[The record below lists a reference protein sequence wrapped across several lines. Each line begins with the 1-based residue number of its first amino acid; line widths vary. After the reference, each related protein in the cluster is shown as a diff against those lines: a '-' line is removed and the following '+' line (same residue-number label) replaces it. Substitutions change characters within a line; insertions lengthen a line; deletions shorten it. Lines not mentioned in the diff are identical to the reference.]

1 MLRIGITLGLRSANE
16 SMWVNGIKQTV
27 IYFSKM
33 LQASPQKHKVT
44 LLNVSENIPI
54 TNDLP
59 WDLKEYPTTQY
70 SQGKDDLDV
79 LFVMGGVI
87 TQAWLDELK
96 SRGTKVVSF
105 RLGSEYFVSME
116 RIIFNQITTDA
127 RPEFLEGFDQMWFI
141 PQVWEVN
148 SPYLQVLHKLD
159 ESQIKKVPFF
169 WDPMFIEEYLK
180 DFENKGEYRPVS
192 GRRRLSCF
200 EPNINVVKSFIYP
213 LLIAEMAYRKQ
224 ADSIDFISILGSQ
237 HFRTN
242 EEFLGV
248 LEHLTIAN
256 PKGKCYFEDRHI
268 TPGFLALHTD
278 IVISHQMYNPL
289 NNLTL
294 EVGWLGYP
302 LIHNSPLCRNI
313 GYYYEG
319 FDVKQGA
326 EQLVRA
332 INHFDE
338 DWVGHRQ
345 ENRSE
350 ISQYLPLNPDLIAAY
365 DDLLDSLFT

>member
-1 MLRIGITLGLRSANE
+1 MLRIGITIGLRAANE

-27 IYFSKM
+27 IFFSKM
-33 LQASPQKHKVT
+33 LQALPQKHQVT
-44 LLNVSENIPI
+44 LLNTTESVPI

-59 WDLKEYPTTQY
+59 WNLKQYPTKQY

-87 TQAWLDELK
+87 TQGWLDDLK
-96 SRGTKVVSF
+96 SRGVKVVSF

-116 RIIFNQITTDA
+116 RIIFNQITTDS
-127 RPEFLEGFDQMWFI
+127 RPEFLQGFDQMWFI

-148 SPYLQVLHKLD
+148 APYLQVLHKL
-159 ESQIKKVPFF
+159 EASQLKKVPFF

-180 DFENKGEYRPVS
+180 DFENKGEYRPVV
-192 GRRRLSCF
+192 GPRRLSCF

-213 LLIAEMAYRKQ
+213 LLIAETAFRKQ
-224 ADSIDFISILGSQ
+224 AESIKFISILGSQ
-237 HFRTN
+237 HFRQN

-248 LEHLTIAN
+248 LDHLSIAN
-256 PKGKCYFEDRHI
+256 PRGRCYFEDRHV

-294 EVGWLGYP
+294 EVAWLGYP
-302 LIHNSPLCRNI
+302 LIHNSQFCSGI

-319 FDVKQGA
+319 FDINQGA
-326 EQLVRA
+326 EQLAQA

-338 DWVGHRQ
+338 DWQVHRQ
-345 ENRSE
+345 KSRAE
-350 ISQYLPLNPDLIAAY
+350 IEQYLPLNPDLIVIYEGLIA
-365 DDLLDSLFT
+365 SLFV